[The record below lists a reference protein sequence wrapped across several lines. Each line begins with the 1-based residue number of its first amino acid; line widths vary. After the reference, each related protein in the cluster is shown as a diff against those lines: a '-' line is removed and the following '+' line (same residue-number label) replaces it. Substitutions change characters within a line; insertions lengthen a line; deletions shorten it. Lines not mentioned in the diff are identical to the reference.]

1 MFYTVRTSS
10 LRLAYGK
17 VHLERQPPPFTYLL
31 LYTAFSHS
39 DSHSQGKID
48 NFSSSVLGA
57 LSKCVFALHATIS
70 KFVYRVWRNTM
81 YLGSHLDNK
90 SLGEMDVIFW
100 SILKVYV
107 FSVFLK
113 LKVLVL
119 VARAEK
125 VPHFLCYKKSV
136 LIREQDA
143 ELAGATDRP
152 IVIQKNTLNFS
163 ICLTSQLRS
172 I

>member
-1 MFYTVRTSS
+1 M
-10 LRLAYGK
+10 
-17 VHLERQPPPFTYLL
+17 
-31 LYTAFSHS
+31 
-39 DSHSQGKID
+39 KID

-90 SLGEMDVIFW
+90 SLEETDVIFW
-100 SILKVYV
+100 SILKVNV
-107 FSVFLK
+107 FTVFLK
-113 LKVLVL
+113 LKVL

-143 ELAGATDRP
+143 ELARATDRP
-152 IVIQKNTLNFS
+152 IVIQKNSLNFS

>member
-1 MFYTVRTSS
+1 
-10 LRLAYGK
+10 
-17 VHLERQPPPFTYLL
+17 
-31 LYTAFSHS
+31 
-39 DSHSQGKID
+39 
-48 NFSSSVLGA
+48 
-57 LSKCVFALHATIS
+57 
-70 KFVYRVWRNTM
+70 M

-100 SILKVYV
+100 SILKVNV
-107 FSVFLK
+107 FTVFLK

-119 VARAEK
+119 VAREEK

-152 IVIQKNTLNFS
+152 IVIQKSEEFPKLFHLFNLSTAVNLMPKPKTED
-163 ICLTSQLRS
+163 LLLRFT
-172 I
+172 